1 MSHFT
6 YTGLMHRVMDI
17 YAEHGSAAA
26 YHFICEHLEEGQA
39 NPAQMYNL
47 RYSLL
52 AACGRKDE
60 ALALLKEA
68 VLQHGYWYNADDLSE
83 DEDLA
88 VLHEEPDFQQVLQ
101 LCRQREAEAFAESSG
116 RLNILLPEAGGAP
129 ETYRTLLVLHG
140 ELENNEA
147 VEPTWHAALNQSYKL
162 ALLQSSQIQFSG
174 AYDWSDPEQNI
185 QELEQ
190 ALLELGRVDGR
201 IQEEDS
207 STQLESLE
215 PQTELSEPQDREAV
229 QVAQQASDTTKPIMA
244 GFSSGARAALQAAAT
259 YPAAIGGLI
268 LVSPWL
274 PEPSEW
280 QDSLVH
286 WQQYGVKLYLICG
299 EHDEDCLA
307 GTEELANELQRKG
320 IDHQLHLM
328 PGLGHNYPVH
338 FEQLLSSAL
347 SWMNES

>member
-1 MSHFT
+1 MSRFT

-26 YHFICEHLEEGQA
+26 YHFICEHLEEGEA

-52 AACGRKDE
+52 AASGRKDE

-68 VLQHGYWYNADDLSE
+68 VLEHGYWYNADDLSE

-88 VLHEEPDFQQVLQ
+88 VLHDEPDFQHVLE
-101 LCRQREAEAFAESSG
+101 LCRQREAEALAESSG
-116 RLNILLPEAGGAP
+116 HLNIVLPEAGGAP
-129 ETYRTLLVLHG
+129 DTYRTLLILHG

-147 VEPTWHAALNQSYKL
+147 AEPIWHTALNQQYKL

-174 AYDWSDPEQNI
+174 AYDWSDPEQNV

-201 IQEEDS
+201 IEEDDS
-207 STQLESLE
+207 SIELE
-215 PQTELSEPQDREAV
+215 PSQPQDDTVIQTE
-229 QVAQQASDTTKPIMA
+229 QQASDQAKPIIG
-244 GFSSGARAALQAAAT
+244 GFSSGARAALQGAAT
-259 YPAAIGGLI
+259 YPAAVGGLI

-280 QDSLVH
+280 QDALVH
-286 WQQYGVKLYLICG
+286 WQQYGVKVYLICG

-307 GTEELANELQRKG
+307 GTEELATELKRKG
-320 IDHQLHLM
+320 IAYQLHLM

-347 SWMNES
+347 QWMNES